1 MVRGG
6 KGDTTLIFL
15 SLPSPSFVFL
25 VHPSIHPL
33 RPSRPFLQII
43 RLGIH
48 LESVNIVSEESC
60 AGKDA
65 AKFHAVAL
73 LQRDCYLC
81 GADTT
86 QGEARLK
93 QQTPEH
99 GALNKLLPNQ
109 LRIDAIG
116 QD

>member
-1 MVRGG
+1 MCGQGRG
-6 KGDTTLIFL
+6 KV
-15 SLPSPSFVFL
+15 P
-25 VHPSIHPL
+25 
-33 RPSRPFLQII
+33 RR
-43 RLGIH
+43 
-48 LESVNIVSEESC
+48 
-60 AGKDA
+60 
-65 AKFHAVAL
+65 AL

-86 QGEARLK
+86 QGEAPLK